1 MTENERLLDLAL
13 ADAADEIRRLEAEN
27 RHLRELTEWQE
38 SRLQSIGRMA
48 QLALQPTTAG
58 AGKAQESTT
67 MAGRSAPGTV
77 LMRRTTREEKIDR
90 PGVYEVPVERDA

>member
-1 MTENERLLDLAL
+1 MTENERLLDLTL

-27 RHLRELTEWQE
+27 RLLRERTAWQE

-48 QLALQPTTAG
+48 QLALQSSTAG
-58 AGKAQESTT
+58 AGEAQDSPAL
-67 MAGRSAPGTV
+67 AGRPAPGSV

-90 PGVYEVPVERDA
+90 PGIYEVPVERNA